1 MVETLLGR
9 VQVRGPPAD
18 SLFEACK
25 ASEADCSTAFG
36 LIRLTLRSDVTLAK
50 TAGRSISLPQD
61 PATEKFWRTMNYL
74 LGSSSREG
82 KVAPGLF
89 GPWIF
94 SDAPMWEGDYT
105 LDCAQRHRP
114 LPFLLRSSATL

>member
-1 MVETLLGR
+1 MFYCFW
-9 VQVRGPPAD
+9 PHP
-18 SLFEACK
+18 
-25 ASEADCSTAFG
+25 
-36 LIRLTLRSDVTLAK
+36 SDVTLAK
-50 TAGRSISLPQD
+50 TVGRSISLPQD

-105 LDCAQRHRP
+105 LDCA
-114 LPFLLRSSATL
+114 

>member
-1 MVETLLGR
+1 
-9 VQVRGPPAD
+9 
-18 SLFEACK
+18 
-25 ASEADCSTAFG
+25 
-36 LIRLTLRSDVTLAK
+36 
-50 TAGRSISLPQD
+50 
-61 PATEKFWRTMNYL
+61 MNYL

-105 LDCAQRHRP
+105 LDCAQRP
-114 LPFLLRSSATL
+114 LLIPFQSGCLCCCV